1 MFNYKNRI
9 INYKKYMNKLIIS
22 MATLISFFVFNKHLL
37 ITNSIIF
44 SSAIISFSNPSQV
57 LADTSSKKLKKMDKF
72 ILDATKKMTSKDY
85 ESAIE
90 LFTNAINIEF
100 TYEELSKNVFATKS
114 MSYWGR
120 TIAKGSSGDNEG
132 ACLDLIEAIFFSP
145 YSKKFQDAFKETCPY
160 NLLLDKA
167 FEIVHKNDPEIVRKY
182 PKSMFALYK
191 DIMEKLR
198 KDRMDNPEMDKA
210 MKEKNIFPLTSP
222 DLVD

>member
-1 MFNYKNRI
+1 MK
-9 INYKKYMNKLIIS
+9 KLITSI
-22 MATLISFFVFNKHLL
+22 ATLISFFIFNKHLL

-72 ILDATKKMTSKDY
+72 LSNASKKMNSRDY

-90 LFTNAINIEF
+90 LFTNAIDIEF
-100 TYEELSKNVFATKS
+100 TYEELSKNVFATKA

-120 TIAKGSSGDNEG
+120 TISKGQSGNNEG

-145 YSKKFQDAFKETCPY
+145 YDKKFFATYQETCPK

-167 FEIVHKNDPEIVRKY
+167 FAIVHKNDPNIIRKY

-191 DIMEKLR
+191 GIMEKMR
-198 KDRMDNPEMDKA
+198 KDRMENPEMDKA